1 MPSCLGFYT
10 DKNMIKYAKVNRDK
24 TSGMYMLE
32 AYGVKFYDNII
43 TTIDEIAQ
51 EVGMEQCTVSLTM
64 MNEGYHAVEVFS
76 GLKSKDRDD
85 LVRSEF
91 DTFCE
96 QKGLVSTQYRKY

>member
-91 DTFCE
+91 DT
-96 QKGLVSTQYRKY
+96 K